1 MTQLYD
7 KLKEAPQTGVSRAAL
22 NFDERA
28 EVRAIQVTGTAGLTQ
43 ANNPGKFTDVFYL
56 EGDEQAAAETFA
68 EVNSA
73 LLAQVDFNARNVLQ
87 TSLSR
92 ELYDLLLDAAGDR
105 DITKYPTVVVETRAD
120 GTRWVI
126 NRNRYES
133 QVDRRYTTNETGS
146 ARVPPT
152 TSPRA
157 IYEQQGQ
164 TIAESDLMSTAIEGD
179 IRQVL
184 DYFRVAPA
192 FDCDPVTTDD
202 QQLGVQKRTE

>member
-7 KLKEAPQTGVSRAAL
+7 ELKEAPQTGVSRAEL

-28 EVRAIQVTGTAGLTQ
+28 EVRAMQVTGTAGLTQ

-56 EGDEQAAAETFA
+56 EGDERAAAETFA
-68 EVNSA
+68 EMNA
-73 LLAQVDFNARNVLQ
+73 ELLEQVDFTARNVLQ

-105 DITKYPTVVVETRAD
+105 DITKFPTIVVETRAD
-120 GTRWVI
+120 GTRWII

-133 QVDRRYTTNETGS
+133 QVDRRYTTNETGT
-146 ARVPPT
+146 AHVPPT
-152 TSPRA
+152 TSPQA
-157 IYEQQGQ
+157 IYERHGQ
-164 TIAESDLMSTAIEGD
+164 IIGEADLMSTAIEGD
-179 IRQVL
+179 VRQVL
-184 DYFRVAPA
+184 DYYRVAPA

-202 QQLGVQKRTE
+202 QQLAVQKRTE

>member
-7 KLKEAPQTGVSRAAL
+7 KLEEAPQTGVSRAEL

-56 EGDEQAAAETFA
+56 EGDEQSAAETFA
-68 EVNSA
+68 DVNA
-73 LLAQVDFNARNVLQ
+73 ELLEQVDFTARNVLQ

-92 ELYDLLLDAAGDR
+92 EMYDLLLDAAGNR
-105 DITKYPTVVVETRAD
+105 DITKFPTIVVETRAD
-120 GTRWVI
+120 GTCWVI

-133 QVDRRYTTNETGS
+133 QVDRRYATNETGT
-146 ARVPPT
+146 ARIPST
-152 TSPRA
+152 TSPRT
-157 IYEQQGQ
+157 IYDQQGK
-164 TIAESDLMSTAIEGD
+164 TIAESDLTSTAIEGD
-179 IRQVL
+179 VRQVL
-184 DYFRVAPA
+184 DYYRVAPA

-202 QQLGVQKRTE
+202 QQLAVQKRTE

>member
-7 KLKEAPQTGVSRAAL
+7 ELKEAPQTGVSRAEL

-28 EVRAIQVTGTAGLTQ
+28 EVRAMQVTGTAGLTQ

-56 EGDEQAAAETFA
+56 EGDERAAAETFA
-68 EVNSA
+68 EVNA
-73 LLAQVDFNARNVLQ
+73 ELLEQVDFTARNVLQ

-105 DITKYPTVVVETRAD
+105 DITKFPTIVVETRAD
-120 GTRWVI
+120 GTRWII

-133 QVDRRYTTNETGS
+133 QVDRRYTTNETGT
-146 ARVPPT
+146 AHVPPT

-157 IYEQQGQ
+157 IYERHGR
-164 TIAESDLMSTAIEGD
+164 IIGEADLTSTAIEGD
-179 IRQVL
+179 VRQVL
-184 DYFRVAPA
+184 DYYRVAPA

-202 QQLGVQKRTE
+202 QQLAVQKRTE

>member
-7 KLKEAPQTGVSRAAL
+7 KLQESPQTGVSRAEL

-56 EGDEQAAAETFA
+56 EGDERAAAETFA
-68 EVNSA
+68 DVNA
-73 LLAQVDFNARNVLQ
+73 ELLEQVDFTARNVLQ

-92 ELYDLLLDAAGDR
+92 EMYDLLLDAAGDR
-105 DITKYPTVVVETRAD
+105 DITKFPTVVVETRAG
-120 GTRWVI
+120 GTQWII

-133 QVDRRYTTNETGS
+133 QVDRRYTTNETGT
-146 ARVPPT
+146 ARIPST

-157 IYEQQGQ
+157 IYDKQGH
-164 TIAESDLMSTAIEGD
+164 TIAEADLTSTAIEGD
-179 IRQVL
+179 VRQVL
-184 DYFRVAPA
+184 DYYRVAPA

-202 QQLGVQKRTE
+202 QQLAVQKRPE